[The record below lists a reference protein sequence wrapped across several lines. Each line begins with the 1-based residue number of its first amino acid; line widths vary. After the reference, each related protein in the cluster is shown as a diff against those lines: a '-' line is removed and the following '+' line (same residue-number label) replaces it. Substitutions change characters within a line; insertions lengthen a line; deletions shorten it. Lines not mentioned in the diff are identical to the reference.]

1 MIKQLLKRLSDSI
14 IHNKY
19 PNIHKTANIGRSAV
33 VHVPENLYMA
43 ERTNINKDAIIMNVY
58 AKFIMKRLSGA
69 AVGLTV
75 VTGNHMSIPGIPYK
89 DVTDDVK
96 LKEDTLGELDQ
107 DVVVDEDVWIGS
119 HVTLLAGTHVGRG
132 AIVGAGSVVRGS
144 VPPYAIVIGNPAK
157 VVGFRFMPEEAE
169 LHEQKILRED
179 ESKIPID
186 VLERNYQMYFLDR
199 RKEILSYVF
208 L

>member
-1 MIKQLLKRLSDSI
+1 MNIQILKRLSNLI

-33 VHVPENLYMA
+33 VHVPRNLYMA
-43 ERTNINKDAIIMNVY
+43 ERTNINKDAVIMNVH

-69 AVGLTV
+69 AIGLTV
-75 VTGNHMSIPGIPYK
+75 VTGNHMSIPGMPFK
-89 DVTDDVK
+89 DVTDEIK
-96 LKEDTLGELDQ
+96 LNADAWDELDK

-119 HVTLLAGTHVGRG
+119 HVTLLPGTHVGRG
-132 AIVGAGSVVRGS
+132 AILGAGSVVRGS

-157 VVGFRFMPEEAE
+157 VVGFRFVPEEAE
-169 LHEQKILRED
+169 IHEQKILREG
-179 ESKIPID
+179 EAKTPID